1 MTAASSSRSPCLS
14 ASRLYIVF
22 HQVLFLVTGLITT
35 LGVQWLFYTGAATGD
50 SYLTQLS
57 QYIGMV
63 LVGLLIPVILA
74 RQRKA
79 HQYTSVSSN
88 ADDGEDERQRISME
102 VLDDG
107 QDDKLQG
114 TDEVASS
121 TSQDIIDGP
130 IKHKS
135 VFKLAV
141 LDVVA
146 NFCVTLGFSV
156 IGSGM
161 YQVIYS
167 SVVIWCAILTYIF
180 MGRTLTRLQW
190 IAIFGTSAGLALSSF
205 GNFDVNDNDE
215 EQGAAKLMLGT
226 IMTMGGTFFYSC
238 VYVYSD
244 CILSK
249 QIPPPL
255 AARVCYTTGLYATAM
270 SILWVGIYTLPQLDS
285 LVNIDPD
292 VSSLSVVAMY
302 ALVTVANA
310 THSWNYY
317 ELVDRTGNVATGI
330 LQGLRAILVYI
341 LSHMWYCNTDA
352 AQCKRSTWLLDNY

>member
-1 MTAASSSRSPCLS
+1 
-14 ASRLYIVF
+14 
-22 HQVLFLVTGLITT
+22 
-35 LGVQWLFYTGAATGD
+35 
-50 SYLTQLS
+50 
-57 QYIGMV
+57 MV

-74 RQRKA
+74 RYRKT

-88 ADDGEDERQRISME
+88 ADDGEDDERQRISME
-102 VLDDG
+102 IFEE
-107 QDDKLQG
+107 DDKVPNTEQ
-114 TDEVASS
+114 VADS
-121 TSQDIIDGP
+121 TTTTTHQDGIDGP

-205 GNFDVNDNDE
+205 GNFGINDKDDDG

-270 SILWVGIYTLPQLDS
+270 SILWVGIYTLPQLDT

-292 VSSLSVVAMY
+292 VSTLSVTAMY
-302 ALVTVANA
+302 ALVTIANA

-341 LSHMWYCNTDA
+341 LSHVWYCDTDA
-352 AQCKRSTWLLDNY
+352 AQCFTTYKGCGSVLVIGCVLLFTIGGNDKGNFEMR